1 MSEIDDLKRLLFG
14 TEKQTLDSLSDRV
27 ERPEMRSADIAD
39 VMPEALRQ
47 SYSKGDGD
55 LVRELREPIVQCL
68 SESLRDSPQQYADV
82 LYPIMGPAI
91 RKSITHALRGFT
103 QQINETMEHSLSAKG
118 LKWRWQAMR
127 SGVPFGEFV
136 IQQTLQYRVEQV
148 YLIAR
153 ENGLLIDHVHHEAAL
168 TKDNDA
174 VSAMFTAIQDFVEES
189 FATDSSSRLETA
201 DMGEFTLWAV
211 HGPHASMVSVIRGV
225 PPASLRADLS
235 AILERIHFRYSDALR
250 SYEGGADSALDAEAE
265 LTEAIQLQAKQNE
278 SEEEAPGTK
287 PWLPFVIILLAAL
300 LLLGYVGYKRWHI
313 QEQMT
318 LLSET
323 VGSQPGI
330 YLDDISYSDDKF
342 VLAGLRD
349 PLADNIEQIVE
360 QAGLDPGLVDANFR
374 PYRAL
379 DPEIVS
385 RRAIAN
391 ITPPEGVSVSIEEG
405 VLVLEGIA
413 PQDWIESVSVKAQ
426 AASLGMPLRIADM
439 QSSEMRDMDIL
450 LAELDGSEF
459 QFSDGDNLSEDEV
472 FRVEQFVEKLNGLL
486 ENAERVDRAVD
497 VCIRGYT
504 DSAGSREYNA
514 GLSIDRA
521 SAIQKLFIDRGAP
534 ESVLSIESPSTF
546 DFGVGDSRNA
556 EVFVRLGE

>member
-1 MSEIDDLKRLLFG
+1 
-14 TEKQTLDSLSDRV
+14 
-27 ERPEMRSADIAD
+27 
-39 VMPEALRQ
+39 
-47 SYSKGDGD
+47 
-55 LVRELREPIVQCL
+55 
-68 SESLRDSPQQYADV
+68 
-82 LYPIMGPAI
+82 
-91 RKSITHALRGFT
+91 
-103 QQINETMEHSLSAKG
+103 
-118 LKWRWQAMR
+118 
-127 SGVPFGEFV
+127 
-136 IQQTLQYRVEQV
+136 
-148 YLIAR
+148 
-153 ENGLLIDHVHHEAAL
+153 
-168 TKDNDA
+168 
-174 VSAMFTAIQDFVEES
+174 
-189 FATDSSSRLETA
+189 
-201 DMGEFTLWAV
+201 
-211 HGPHASMVSVIRGV
+211 
-225 PPASLRADLS
+225 
-235 AILERIHFRYSDALR
+235 
-250 SYEGGADSALDAEAE
+250 
-265 LTEAIQLQAKQNE
+265 
-278 SEEEAPGTK
+278 
-287 PWLPFVIILLAAL
+287 
-300 LLLGYVGYKRWHI
+300 
-313 QEQMT
+313 MT

-486 ENAERVDRAVD
+486 ENAERVDRAVE
-497 VCIRGYT
+497 VSIRGYT
-504 DSAGSREYNA
+504 DSTGSREYNA

-546 DFGVGDSRNA
+546 DFAVGDSRNA